1 MARII
6 LQWRDKKPMA
16 AVVKSP
22 HVICSLTVVKCYFA
36 DSFGGML
43 FEQKICLNYGTT
55 TMLGSKSCSIYLKND
70 DSLLYHYSRVFK
82 RKQIVPTFSMEQMI
96 HVQLRKFL

>member
-55 TMLGSKSCSIYLKND
+55 TMLGSKSCSIYLKMVIVCCTIIVE
-70 DSLLYHYSRVFK
+70 YSK
-82 RKQIVPTFSMEQMI
+82 GNK
-96 HVQLRKFL
+96 